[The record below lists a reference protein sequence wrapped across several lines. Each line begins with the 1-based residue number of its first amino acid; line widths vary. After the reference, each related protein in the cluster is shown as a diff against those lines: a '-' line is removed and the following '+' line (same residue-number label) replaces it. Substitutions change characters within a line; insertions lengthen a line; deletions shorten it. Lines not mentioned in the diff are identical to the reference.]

1 MFLIFQERIERG
13 TFVKKKGGVD
23 VIWYNVKYTWI
34 LLLIMPK
41 DKEETFQLSKNI
53 FVVKML
59 MPSHCRI
66 FFSGLPTS
74 FSFSLVKI
82 YIKN

>member
-34 LLLIMPK
+34 LLLIMPTK
-41 DKEETFQLSKNI
+41 IRKR
-53 FVVKML
+53 
-59 MPSHCRI
+59 P
-66 FFSGLPTS
+66 FSYQRTS
-74 FSFSLVKI
+74 LL
-82 YIKN
+82 

>member
-1 MFLIFQERIERG
+1 MFLIFQERKERG
-13 TFVKKKGGVD
+13 KFVKKKGGVD

-41 DKEETFQLSKNI
+41 DKEETFQLSKKHLCCEN
-53 FVVKML
+53 VNAESL
-59 MPSHCRI
+59 QN
-66 FFSGLPTS
+66 FFLWAPTS